1 MAKGPIKEAAHCFMS
16 RVVMRKSLNMV
27 ATLKRQRKESE
38 GEKEKKSIVG
48 PIYIKE
54 NSADR
59 ISCSAVIEI
68 P

>member
-16 RVVMRKSLNMV
+16 RVVMRKSLNM

-38 GEKEKKSIVG
+38 GEEEKKSIVG